1 MEMPIFVYA
10 LDSGETCL
18 VGWIA
23 VQFCPGEINFRR
35 NEHRSEETHNRFFD
49 APSSN
54 SSDAAGETLIPRAD
68 GQYISSQPVGC
79 KKVNCICHAF
89 LDVGAMRLVGVAMI
103 ESNFLLN
110 VSLDAGVER
119 HGKFICARRH
129 WGLLGLLGLND
140 AVVDCC
146 HVRFVPWAVKADERH
161 VEIRITGNGGT
172 NFPDGDGGGV
182 LDWVAVDAG

>member
-1 MEMPIFVYA
+1 MPIFVYA

-79 KKVNCICHAF
+79 KKVNCIGHAF
-89 LDVGAMRLVGVAMI
+89 LDVGAMRLVGLAVVETDLLFNVA
-103 ESNFLLN
+103 
-110 VSLDAGVER
+110 LDAGVER
-119 HGKFICARRH
+119 HSKFFGSLRH
-129 WGLLGLLGLND
+129 RDLLGLLVLKD
-140 AVVDCC
+140 AIVDCR
-146 HVRFVPWAVKADERH
+146 HIGFVSWAVEADKCH
-161 VEIRITGNGGT
+161 FEIWIAGNGGT
-172 NFPDGDGGGV
+172 NFPDGDGGGF
-182 LDWVAVDAG
+182 LDRVAIDAG